1 MDPLTGNPSS
11 NAKAERPSRLGDVL
25 AELDAPELNNTVEVE
40 NTNSRNGD
48 FITSQPGIEKV
59 LRLNRL
65 VEELKPASQ
74 ATDSIRYKSLA
85 LYNHFPDSKQRI
97 VKWSEFP
104 NLSKEEKRIKEMSKA
119 FVVIHRRSKIE
130 KDGNEAWITHSIEAQ
145 SPQLRILL
153 NAVFDEYPQWYPDA
167 TPYAVSPPFKPFV
180 HRWDRILELRK
191 QQDSEAIKQLE
202 LLCNELEQPIATHLS
217 ALEGVKKTQT
227 ISFESLWL
235 ILAPGC
241 LMVSKEN
248 GDTIVSRLLNAEFVA
263 ARESHPAFWL
273 LRVSQLNWNGSHFG
287 FEVGAE
293 RITEYNDSIFI
304 TKLPTYPI
312 EFAPDRR
319 EIEENLLARGRKF
332 ETLCGFHIKTCTGKK
347 YVRKYIP
354 ARGCYGEE
362 ENPVSGRI
370 IVDAYAY
377 HQVQNQV
384 APNLFRLDRSRQAFE
399 SSSQVYESMAEDKH
413 RRRSSRSSLSSS
425 SSSSSGSDNTEHDDI
440 DERDKY
446 QHRNMNRNEDIV
458 PLTDLECVLAVPRVN
473 GFDLIAKEWCKF
485 NVDDIQDVEWDEA
498 PYNNLVL
505 PEGERDLVMAFADHP
520 RRSTRGF
527 DDFVAHKGEG
537 IIILLCGPA
546 GVGKTLTAEAVA
558 EKSHI
563 PLYILSA
570 SDLGTSPSKVDAGL
584 MKALECCQLWDAVL
598 LLDEADV
605 YLEARDSNSLARNE
619 LVSIF
624 LRRLEYYQGLMFLT
638 TNRINSIDPAFK
650 SRLDLILPYYDLD
663 EPSRRKVWVNFM
675 QKLSPEIASISESDF
690 DQLAKAQVN
699 GREIKNLIKTAL
711 VLSKRDK
718 PMRLKHLITVID
730 IRKRVESLK

>member
-1 MDPLTGNPSS
+1 MDPFTSSSGS
-11 NAKAERPSRLGDVL
+11 NAIADDPPQLEDIL
-25 AELDAPELNNTVEVE
+25 AQLDARDLNGTIEAESTTPKN
-40 NTNSRNGD
+40 ND
-48 FITSQPGIEKV
+48 FITSEPKIEKI
-59 LRLNRL
+59 LKLDRLL
-65 VEELKPASQ
+65 DELKPVSQ
-74 ATDSIRYKSLA
+74 ATDDIKCESLA
-85 LYNHFPDSKQRI
+85 LYNHFPDSTSPNA
-97 VKWSEFP
+97 KWSEFSD
-104 NLSKEEKRIKEMSKA
+104 LSAEEKRIKDLAEA

-130 KDGNEAWITHSIEAQ
+130 KDGHEAWVTHSIEAQ

-153 NAVFDEYPQWYPDA
+153 ESVFTEYPQWYPDA
-167 TPYAVSPPFKPFV
+167 TPYAVPPPFKPFV
-180 HRWDRILELRK
+180 HRWDHILALRK
-191 QQDSEAIKQLE
+191 QQDSTAIKQLE
-202 LLCNELEQPIATHLS
+202 LLCNELEQPIRSHLS
-217 ALEGVKKTQT
+217 ALEKVKKTRT
-227 ISFESLWL
+227 ISFEALWL

-248 GDTIVSRLLNAEFVA
+248 GITIVARLVKADFVA
-263 ARESHPAFWL
+263 AKRFSPAFWRL
-273 LRVSQLNWNGSHFG
+273 KLAQLNWNGSHSG
-287 FEVGAE
+287 FQGDEETIAE
-293 RITEYNDSIFI
+293 YKDSIFI
-304 TKLPTYPI
+304 TKLPMYPI

-319 EIEENLLARGRKF
+319 EIEETLLARGRKF
-332 ETLCGFHIKTCTGKK
+332 EALRGFHIKTCAGKK
-347 YVRKYIP
+347 YVRKYHE
-354 ARGCYGEE
+354 ASGRHVEE

-377 HQVQNQV
+377 YKVQNQV
-384 APNLFRLDRSRQAFE
+384 APDLARLDRSRQDFG
-399 SSSQVYESMAEDKH
+399 SFLQLYDFMAEDKDS
-413 RRRSSRSSLSSS
+413 RRSSLSDSS
-425 SSSSSGSDNTEHDDI
+425 DDQEEEKG
-440 DERDKY
+440 DKDRHRDL
-446 QHRNMNRNEDIV
+446 NRKEDFV
-458 PLTDLECVLAVPRVN
+458 PLTDLECILTVHRVK
-473 GFDLIAKEWCKF
+473 GFDLISKEWCEF
-485 NVDDIQDVEWDEA
+485 NVDDIQDVEWDET

-558 EKSHI
+558 EKSRI

-638 TNRINSIDPAFK
+638 TNRISAIDPAFK

-663 EPSRRKVWVNFM
+663 ELSRRKVWVNFI
-675 QKLSPEIASISESDF
+675 QKLGPGIASISESDF

-730 IRKRVESLK
+730 IRKRVENLK

>member
-1 MDPLTGNPSS
+1 MD
-11 NAKAERPSRLGDVL
+11 D
-25 AELDAPELNNTVEVE
+25 
-40 NTNSRNGD
+40 
-48 FITSQPGIEKV
+48 
-59 LRLNRL
+59 
-65 VEELKPASQ
+65 
-74 ATDSIRYKSLA
+74 IRYESLA
-85 LYNHFPDSKQRI
+85 LYNHFTDSKPRN

-104 NLSKEEKRIKEMSKA
+104 NLSTEEKRIKELGKA

-145 SPQLRILL
+145 SPQLRVLL
-153 NAVFDEYPQWYPDA
+153 DAVFAEYPQWYPDS

-191 QQDSEAIKQLE
+191 QQDLKTIKQLE
-202 LLCNELEQPIATHLS
+202 LLCSELEQPIATHLS
-217 ALEGVKKTQT
+217 ALERVKKTQT
-227 ISFESLWL
+227 VSFEALWL

-248 GDTIVSRLLNAEFVA
+248 GNTIVSRLVKADFVA
-263 ARESHPAFWL
+263 AREPHPAFWA
-273 LRVSQLNWNGSHFG
+273 LRVAQLNWNGSHFG
-287 FEVGAE
+287 FEVGVE

-304 TKLPTYPI
+304 TKLPIYPI

-319 EIEENLLARGRKF
+319 EIEEKLLARGRKF
-332 ETLCGFHIKTCTGKK
+332 EALCSFHIKTCTGKK
-347 YVRKYIP
+347 HVRKYIP

-362 ENPVSGRI
+362 ENPVSGRV

-377 HQVQNQV
+377 HKVQNQV
-384 APNLFRLDRSRQAFE
+384 APDLVRLDKSRQNFQ
-399 SSSQVYESMAEDKH
+399 SFLQLYEFLAEDKY
-413 RRRSSRSSLSSS
+413 RRRSSLSSIS
-425 SSSSSGSDNTEHDDI
+425 SSSDEAEPYDK
-440 DERDKY
+440 DERDKDR
-446 QHRNMNRNEDIV
+446 HKSLNRKEDVV
-458 PLTDLECVLAVPRVN
+458 PLTDLECVLAVPRVK
-473 GFDLIAKEWCKF
+473 GFDLIAKEWCEF
-485 NVDDIQDVEWDEA
+485 NIDDIQDVEWDET

-546 GVGKTLTAEAVA
+546 G
-558 EKSHI
+558 SRI

-624 LRRLEYYQGLMFLT
+624 LRRLEYYQGFMFLT
-638 TNRINSIDPAFK
+638 TNRINAIDPAFK

-663 EPSRRKVWVNFM
+663 EPSRRKVWVNFV
-675 QKLSPEIASISESDF
+675 QKLGPEIASISESDF

>member
-1 MDPLTGNPSS
+1 MNPFTGNRGSTV
-11 NAKAERPSRLGDVL
+11 EGPSRVEDVL
-25 AELDAPELNNTVEVE
+25 AEFDAPDLNNTLEEE
-40 NTNSRNGD
+40 NTTSKNDN
-48 FITSQPGIEKV
+48 FITSQPGIEKI
-59 LRLNRL
+59 LKLDRFI
-65 VEELKPASQ
+65 EELKPTGQ
-74 ATDSIRYKSLA
+74 AMEDIRCESLA
-85 LYNHFPDSKQRI
+85 LYNHFPDSSFPNA
-97 VKWSEFP
+97 KWSEFP
-104 NLSKEEKRIKEMSKA
+104 NLSAEEKRIKELGKA

-145 SPQLRILL
+145 SPELRVLL
-153 NAVFDEYPQWYPDA
+153 GAVFAEYPQWYPDA

-191 QQDSEAIKQLE
+191 QQGSKAIKQLE
-202 LLCNELEQPIATHLS
+202 LLCSELEQPIESHLS
-217 ALEGVKKTQT
+217 ALERVKKTQT
-227 ISFESLWL
+227 VSFEALWL

-248 GDTIVSRLLNAEFVA
+248 GNTIVSRLLKADFVA
-263 ARESHPAFWL
+263 ARQDHPAFWRL
-273 LRVSQLNWNGSHFG
+273 KVARLNWNGSHSG
-287 FEVGAE
+287 FEGGVE
-293 RITEYNDSIFI
+293 RITKYNDSIFI
-304 TKLPTYPI
+304 TKLPIYPI

-319 EIEENLLARGRKF
+319 GIEEKLLVRGRKF
-332 ETLCGFHIKTCTGKK
+332 ESLRGFHIKTCTGKK

-354 ARGCYGEE
+354 IRGCYAEE

-377 HQVQNQV
+377 HKVQNQV
-384 APNLFRLDRSRQAFE
+384 APDLVRLDRSKQDFE
-399 SSSQVYESMAEDKH
+399 SFLQLYEFIAKDKH
-413 RRRSSRSSLSSS
+413 SRRSSLSS
-425 SSSSSGSDNTEHDDI
+425 GSDDI
-440 DERDKY
+440 ERDGGDEDQDEEDQDQDK
-446 QHRNMNRNEDIV
+446 NLNRKEDLV
-458 PLTDLECVLAVPRVN
+458 PLSDLECVLTVPRVK
-473 GFDLIAKEWCKF
+473 GFDLTAKEWCEF

-558 EKSHI
+558 EKSRI

-570 SDLGTSPSKVDAGL
+570 SDLGTSADKVEAGL

-638 TNRINSIDPAFK
+638 TNRVSAIDPAFK

-663 EPSRRKVWVNFM
+663 EPSRRKIWANFI
-675 QKLSPEIASISESDF
+675 QKLGPEIASISESDF

-718 PMRLKHLITVID
+718 PMRLKHLVTVID